1 MGDHSMKDY
10 EFYDA
15 ISALVE
21 NKGFRISERDLST
34 LELEDGS
41 TPPTLEQIESKYAEM
56 LADKEAEIAKKAADK
71 AAILD
76 RLGLTEDEAK
86 LLLG

>member
-1 MGDHSMKDY
+1 MKDY